1 MLLFITKSKQDNDV
15 IDRIGVI
22 FIEYNT
28 KMSILIEQCAVYDED
43 KTEQWHDPSYRFA
56 LHWKWN

>member
-1 MLLFITKSKQDNDV
+1 MLKSELNCHDRSNMLLFITKSKQDNDV

-43 KTEQWHDPSYRFA
+43 ETEQ
-56 LHWKWN
+56 